1 MLAENYQSQD
11 HQGIAHNAVEVAH
24 GVLAREHPNGPPFHW
39 RDRVFAVD
47 QKSWR
52 IVRDLGPGEY
62 RCHLENN
69 LIHWVFGTKGAFK
82 ALRAEHGERLR
93 MVGVF
98 HATATPAGHLMHRD
112 GGKHLADPIP
122 MQRPSR

>member
-1 MLAENYQSQD
+1 M
-11 HQGIAHNAVEVAH
+11 
-24 GVLAREHPNGPPFHW
+24 
-39 RDRVFAVD
+39 
-47 QKSWR
+47 
-52 IVRDLGPGEY
+52 RDLGPGEY

-93 MVGVF
+93 MAGGF

-112 GGKHLADPIP
+112 GGKHLADPISCNSP
-122 MQRPSR
+122 PVEINNAGGQDRGHLIPHLHFPVYAADSLVMVQRLT